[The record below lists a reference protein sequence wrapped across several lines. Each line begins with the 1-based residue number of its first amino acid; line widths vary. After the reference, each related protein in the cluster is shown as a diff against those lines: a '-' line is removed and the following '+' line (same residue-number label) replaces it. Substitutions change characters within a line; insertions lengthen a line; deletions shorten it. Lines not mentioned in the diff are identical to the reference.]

1 MYIGKCIL
9 YVHWLFQS
17 MLQSLLWYYHYPLCS
32 RRSSEPTA
40 DISQNMFCQYFL
52 TVTLIPGRIP
62 FCRDRWQIQS
72 PSCAVLVKQYVF
84 HWCDMLCMSSIL
96 FFLLFSLTCNS
107 QLGIHL
113 VALHW
118 RVLWGQSPWS
128 FSKASLWKLIKD
140 IIVEG
145 QEKSLHQNSA
155 GKKSDCYWNIWSN
168 CVKISVYVC
177 NNI

>member
-9 YVHWLFQS
+9 YIHWLFQS

-32 RRSSEPTA
+32 QRFSEPTA
-40 DISQNMFCQYFL
+40 VLSVFSDSYFDPWPHPILQRPVADPKPIMCSACQAICTSLMWHALHVIDF
-52 TVTLIPGRIP
+52 V
-62 FCRDRWQIQS
+62 C
-72 PSCAVLVKQYVF
+72 
-84 HWCDMLCMSSIL
+84 
-96 FFLLFSLTCNS
+96 LLFSLTCNS

-113 VALHW
+113 VALYW

-140 IIVEG
+140 IIVGG

-155 GKKSDCYWNIWSN
+155 GKKSDCYWNIWTWSN